1 MILTSGQLY
10 FINEQDVKTG
20 ARSNYYKIG
29 IVRDATGRNS
39 KDRLLEHQTG
49 NPRKLCIVETLNM
62 PAVEAIETNLHA
74 LFARNRIFGEWM
86 QFTESELE
94 NAISKAKELAVEM
107 EVNIKNYETAEILKN
122 SISNG
127 EKLVSNNIFENCYKE
142 ILNFKGIS
150 DICDEIIKQYK
161 IYIQGEIKKGVDVSG
176 RATLQQRVGNKK
188 FDEKLFESQFP
199 NIWKEYL
206 ITSYPITGSFRIVP
220 VKDWDTDL
228 SSLNQDQIDLLSS
241 FKEEIKASD
250 NSLDSGLSLHA
261 KYLGVLEISSYV
273 KWREDIANTN
283 LRVMTGGH
291 EGIEGICTW
300 KREEKEVKKLDKEKL
315 KSEYPIEYESCEI
328 DGSEVNALIV
338 SPTVASTQR
347 N

>member
-94 NAISKAKELAVEM
+94 KAIDKAKELAVEM

-122 SISNG
+122 TISNG
-127 EKLVSNNIFENCYKE
+127 KKLSSNEIFENCYKE

-150 DICDEIIKQYK
+150 DICDDRIKQYK
-161 IYIQGEIKKGVDVSG
+161 IYIQGEIEKGVDVSG
-176 RATLQQRVGNKK
+176 RATRQQRAGSKK

-199 NIWKEYL
+199 ELWEKFL
-206 ITSYPITGSFRIVP
+206 ITNRSITGSFRIVP
-220 VKDWDTDL
+220 IKEWNTDFSL
-228 SSLNQDQIDLLSS
+228 LNQVQIDLIAS
-241 FKEEIKASD
+241 FKEEINSAD
-250 NSLDSGLSLHA
+250 NSLDSGLSLHE
-261 KYLGVLEISSYV
+261 KYLGVLEINSYV
-273 KWREDIANTN
+273 KWREEIANIN
-283 LRVMTGGH
+283 LRVMTGDH

-300 KREEKEVKKLDKEKL
+300 KREEKKLKKLDKEKL
-315 KSEYPIEYESCEI
+315 KSEYPSEYESCEI
-328 DGSEVNALIV
+328 EGAAVDALIV
-338 SPTVASTQR
+338 SPAIAATQ
-347 N
+347 